1 MSPSQ
6 PPIPPARS
14 AALRTLQDT
23 LEGTDLQAALDAT
36 LGASRLDSRD
46 AALATELV
54 YGTMRCKGR
63 LDFILSLFLHQ
74 KKKVQPELLLIME
87 TAAYEILFLDRVP
100 RRASVH
106 WAVELVKFRKGKGPA
121 GLVNAVLRRVSELN
135 EDVHS
140 EDFYRRGTRTPA
152 GLLSAWYSCP
162 PWLAELWCAAY
173 GEKRA
178 RELLRAGLSAP
189 PLGLRFNW
197 SRQEARGLYSLFAAT
212 APLSAG
218 KHGLG
223 FHGPVP
229 DELTPALEQG
239 LVSRQ
244 SLAVQEAMQA
254 FRPGSWSTPIW
265 DACAGR
271 GGKSCLLGEQGLDPI
286 WASDSNL
293 PRLKGL
299 TGERDRLGL
308 PGILVFAARADAY
321 ASPCLKSRPRTILV
335 DAPCSGL
342 GVLSRRPD
350 IKWKRR
356 AADIGRLAGLQS
368 EILDQAWLL
377 LSPGGRLVYLTC
389 TLTPQENEQQL
400 ARILGLHGKD
410 RLEREWHTPFDA
422 PLGEFLYGFSLLK
435 D

>member
-1 MSPSQ
+1 M
-6 PPIPPARS
+6 
-14 AALRTLQDT
+14 
-23 LEGTDLQAALDAT
+23 
-36 LGASRLDSRD
+36 DSRD

-54 YGTMRCKGR
+54 YGTLRCKGR
-63 LDFILSLFLHQ
+63 LDFILSLFLHR
-74 KKKVQPELLLIME
+74 KKRVQPDLLLIME

-100 RRASVH
+100 RRASVN
-106 WAVELVKFRKGKGPA
+106 WAVAQVKARKGTGPA

-140 EDFYRRGTRTPA
+140 EDFYRRGTRTPT

-162 PWLAELWCAAY
+162 PWLAELWCSAY
-173 GEKRA
+173 GENRA
-178 RELLRAGLSAP
+178 RQLLHAGLSAP
-189 PLGLRFNW
+189 PVGLRFNW
-197 SRQEARGLYSLFAAT
+197 SRHEARGLYSHFAAT

-218 KHGLG
+218 GHGLG
-223 FHGPVP
+223 FHGSVP
-229 DELTPALEQG
+229 GDLTQPLSQG

-244 SLAVQEAMQA
+244 SLAVQEAVQA
-254 FRPGSWSTPIW
+254 FRPGSWSPPVW

-271 GGKSCLLGEQGLDPI
+271 GGKACLLGEQGLTPI

-299 TGERDRLGL
+299 TGELDRLGL
-308 PGILVFAARADAY
+308 PGILVFAARADA
-321 ASPCLKSRPRTILV
+321 SPCLKYRPRTILV

-356 AADIGRLAGLQS
+356 ATDIARLAGLQS
-368 EILDQAWLL
+368 KILDQAWLL
-377 LSPGGRLVYLTC
+377 LPPGGRLVYLTC

-400 ARILGLHGKD
+400 ARLLDLHGKD
-410 RLEREWHTPFDA
+410 RLEQEWHTPFDA

-435 D
+435 G

>member
-6 PPIPPARS
+6 TPIPPARA
-14 AALRTLQDT
+14 AALGTLQSI
-23 LEGTDLQAALDAT
+23 LEGADLQAALDAT
-36 LGASRLDSRD
+36 LEASRMDSRD

-54 YGTMRCKGR
+54 YGTLRYKGR
-63 LDFILSLFLHQ
+63 LDFILSLFLHR
-74 KKKVQPELLLIME
+74 KKKVQPDLLLVME

-100 RRASVH
+100 QRASVN
-106 WAVELVKFRKGKGPA
+106 WAVEQVKARKGKGPA

-135 EDVHS
+135 EAVHS
-140 EDFYRRGTRTPA
+140 EDFYRRRTRTPA

-162 PWLAELWCAAY
+162 PWLAELWCSAY

-178 RELLRAGLSAP
+178 RLLLRAGMSAP
-189 PLGLRFNW
+189 PVGLRFNW
-197 SRQEARGLYSLFAAT
+197 SRQEARDLYSRVAAS

-218 KHGLG
+218 GHGIGLY
-223 FHGPVP
+223 GPVP
-229 DELTPALEQG
+229 GELGPALEQG

-254 FRPGSWSTPIW
+254 FRPGSWSPPVW

-271 GGKSCLLGEQGLDPI
+271 GGKSCLLGEQGLGPI

-293 PRLKGL
+293 RRLKGL
-299 TGERDRLGL
+299 TGEQVRLGL
-308 PGILVFAARADAY
+308 PGILVFAARAE

-335 DAPCSGL
+335 DAPCTGL

-356 AADIGRLAGLQS
+356 EADIARLAGLQS
-368 EILDQAWLL
+368 QILDQTWLL
-377 LSPGGRLVYLTC
+377 LPPGGRLVYLTC

-400 ARILGLHGKD
+400 ARLLDLHGKD
-410 RLEREWHTPFDA
+410 RLELEWHTPFDT